1 MSADTHAQTGPGQGD
16 FDHRMAVFGSDDE
29 FVAAALPFLAEGLAA
44 PGEPPPVAI
53 VAPAGLDLLRD
64 ALGSDAGK
72 VGFIPHTDW
81 YTGSAANAVA
91 RSAGYLA
98 AHAGPGGRIHL
109 LMEPDWAGRAG
120 SSPRETAEWI
130 RYESLANLLFA
141 PFSTTAMCAY
151 DTRTAG
157 LALVEAAR
165 RAHPATGV
173 YEAPPALVRE
183 LDAVPLAPPPDDAT
197 PLPAPTAEAVR
208 AWSARH
214 GLPAPEAELF
224 GAAVTEAAAALGPVT
239 GTVLW
244 GRAPSCVC
252 ELRLPHRVADP
263 LAGFVPPPTGE
274 LEPGQGLWFTRQ
286 VCAYVD
292 VRDHAEGST
301 VRIQYA

>member
-1 MSADTHAQTGPGQGD
+1 MRAQTGLVQGD

-44 PGEPPPVAI
+44 PDEPPPVAI

-64 ALGSDAGK
+64 ALGLDALR
-72 VGFIPHTDW
+72 VAFIPHTDW

-173 YEAPPALVRE
+173 YEPPPALVRE
-183 LDAVPLAPPPDDAT
+183 LDAVPLPPPPDDAT
-197 PLPAPTAEAVR
+197 ALPAPTNESVC
-208 AWSARH
+208 AWSEQH
-214 GLPAPEAELF
+214 GLPPADAELF
-224 GAAVTEAAAALGPVT
+224 TAAVTDAAAELGPVT
-239 GTVLW
+239 GTLLW

-263 LAGFVPPPTGE
+263 LAGFVPPPTGD

-292 VRDHAEGST
+292 VRDHAHGST
-301 VRIQYA
+301 VRIQYT